1 MAFHWDRFG
10 IPMGGLGWWSA
21 GRDDVWWWRIIRSVF
36 LWDISVW
43 RRTIAPSFFEN
54 WRLRTL
60 TVKGDNTDKR
70 QLSRKESG
78 PQNGINRWS
87 ICVSIILLHLGPARL
102 VYCTSN
108 ATPRPSY
115 HFSSSL
121 NSNKYR
127 NTMSLSPRTDSTTRR
142 STPRTFYQF
151 SQLHEELVINVLSY
165 LADVPYKYSS
175 KGEIEVICGK

>member
-1 MAFHWDRFG
+1 M
-10 IPMGGLGWWSA
+10 ICWS
-21 GRDDVWWWRIIRSVF
+21 RWCLMMKNHSF
-36 LWDISVW
+36 
-43 RRTIAPSFFEN
+43 SFFVGHFCLTSNYRPLIFWELAATYADGER
-54 WRLRTL
+54 WQHRQKTAEQERKRT
-60 TVKGDNTDKR
+60 TER
-70 QLSRKESG
+70 
-78 PQNGINRWS
+78 NRWS